1 MQVQTPKMFISVEFP
16 VRTRGDSFCFIVARR
31 DFREKTFHTPSPFVG
46 GSTSEWFD
54 SCGSP
59 HQLLVRELHVLTD
72 LTFLFFCKTY
82 GTQSLFCRCDMG
94 LSSLG
99 LCSLEQGSK
108 GSSSQADRAGVACR
122 WGTPWTIYVAFSP
135 ELRRKLL

>member
-1 MQVQTPKMFISVEFP
+1 MNWHSHRHPLQGAAEYPPYPQGQMM
-16 VRTRGDSFCFIVARR
+16 C
-31 DFREKTFHTPSPFVG
+31 
-46 GSTSEWFD
+46 
-54 SCGSP
+54 
-59 HQLLVRELHVLTD
+59 VLTD
-72 LTFLFFCKTY
+72 LTFLFFVKPTVPSPY
-82 GTQSLFCRCDMG
+82 SARCDMG

>member
-1 MQVQTPKMFISVEFP
+1 MWLEDFDFSV
-16 VRTRGDSFCFIVARR
+16 RDQIDLLDGTR
-31 DFREKTFHTPSPFVG
+31 
-46 GSTSEWFD
+46 
-54 SCGSP
+54 
-59 HQLLVRELHVLTD
+59 
-72 LTFLFFCKTY
+72 
-82 GTQSLFCRCDMG
+82 
-94 LSSLG
+94 LG